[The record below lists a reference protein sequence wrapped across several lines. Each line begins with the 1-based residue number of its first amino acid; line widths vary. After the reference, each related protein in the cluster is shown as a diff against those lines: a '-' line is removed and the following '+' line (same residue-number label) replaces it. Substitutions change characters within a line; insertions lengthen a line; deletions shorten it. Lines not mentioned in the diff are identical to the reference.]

1 MNIFNLGRKYDEL
14 RKEVD
19 DLKKSPDYSGQIN
32 ELEQAIVDMQASHA
46 EEIKEIRERLD
57 MPRRSKSTM
66 RPWALLRSVAERG
79 EDKFKVKT
87 DA

>member
-1 MNIFNLGRKYDEL
+1 MNIFNLFRKYEEL
-14 RKEVD
+14 RKDHDMLYAAHVATA
-19 DLKKSPDYSGQIN
+19 SQIH

-66 RPWALLRSVAERG
+66 RPCGRCFAP
-79 EDKFKVKT
+79 
-87 DA
+87 